1 MNILFVV
8 WDVADDKFFHKTND
22 SDATQFAILYPRIS
36 AHVWAT
42 FWIIFQLLCLGG
54 FSILGIYAFKLT
66 SDEMDAQ
73 AAQFLPT

>member
-1 MNILFVV
+1 
-8 WDVADDKFFHKTND
+8 
-22 SDATQFAILYPRIS
+22 LYPGIS

-66 SDEMDAQ
+66 SSEMDAQ